1 MKIIHLSDLH
11 IGKRI
16 NEFSMIEDQQYILL
30 QILSIIRSEAPD
42 AVIIAGDVYDRSLPP
57 TEAVTELDD
66 FIYKLSLEKF
76 DTFIISGNHDSPE
89 RLAFGSRIMA
99 KSGIHLSPVYNG
111 HVEPISL
118 TDEFGEVNF
127 YMLPFIKSFHVKN
140 IFPDRAEDISSYTDA
155 VRIAV
160 ENMNVDY
167 SKRNIIISHQFVT
180 GASRSDSEIISVG
193 GSDNVDSFVYEQFD
207 YAALGHIHTPQI
219 IGGKQHIRYCGT
231 PLKYSFSEVAD
242 KSVTVVELMQKG
254 SLNIRQI
261 PLKPLRDMRTIRD
274 TFENIYSNGP
284 SDPNK
289 DDYIRA
295 ILTDENEVDSAMSKL
310 KKIYPNIMELSY
322 AKNQRSGE
330 NGTMLFSEIESKG
343 PLKLFEDFFKSSEK
357 RPLKD
362 EEKAFIQKIIEEIE
376 EEENETD

>member
-42 AVIIAGDVYDRSLPP
+42 SVIIAGDVYDRSLPP

-66 FIYKLSLEKF
+66 FIYKLSLENF